1 MSEDS
6 PKVQIEDSGDLDIDF
21 NYELLPDDY
30 IQYDL
35 SFKLIVIGDCGVGK
49 SCLTSRATTNLFD
62 DGYSTTLGFEFVT
75 FNVKINGKI
84 IKLQIWDTCGQE
96 TYRSLITNFF
106 RSASLAIVVYAIN
119 SKESFENIEMW
130 MRELRIHSSPDVKL
144 FLIGN
149 KVDLENERKITKEQG
164 ENFAKINKLKLFIE
178 SSAKTGF
185 NAQKIFIKAAKILYD
200 EHRQNLKICPNPS
213 GPNPSGYHIVR

>member
-21 NYELLPDDY
+21 NYEILPDDY

-75 FNVKINGKI
+75 FNIKINGKI

-185 NAQKIFIKAAKILYD
+185 NAQKIFA
-200 EHRQNLKICPNPS
+200 S
-213 GPNPSGYHIVR
+213 GLD

>member
-21 NYELLPDDY
+21 NYEILPDDY

-84 IKLQIWDTCGQE
+84 MDFAVYILTVKRQI
-96 TYRSLITNFF
+96 YRLMYG
-106 RSASLAIVVYAIN
+106 A
-119 SKESFENIEMW
+119 ENI
-130 MRELRIHSSPDVKL
+130 LKLIKIVKST
-144 FLIGN
+144 LIG
-149 KVDLENERKITKEQG
+149 
-164 ENFAKINKLKLFIE
+164 
-178 SSAKTGF
+178 
-185 NAQKIFIKAAKILYD
+185 
-200 EHRQNLKICPNPS
+200 
-213 GPNPSGYHIVR
+213 